1 MTDDNVTP
9 QGRTLVESF
18 LLEYPELAPHVAGH
32 GPSGWDEVI
41 ADCLFQIA
49 AVAKATGVKIKIAQA
64 KEKFGELRI
73 YTEVDESSSTGF
85 EVAEATPARV
95 HLRTGAAPGSARER
109 VRQFVDAAAA
119 RAAQV
124 CVQCGQP
131 ATRTM
136 GFYQFCSEHSSAYW

>member
-1 MTDDNVTP
+1 LTHNNNEP
-9 QGRTLVESF
+9 QRRTRVESF
-18 LLEYPELAPHVAGH
+18 LLEYPELAPHVVGH

-49 AVAKATGVKIKIAQA
+49 AVAKATGVKIKTAQA
-64 KEKFGELRI
+64 KEKFGKLRI
-73 YTEVDESSSTGF
+73 YTEVDESPSTGF
-85 EVAEATPARV
+85 KVVEATPARV

-109 VRQFVDAAAA
+109 FRQFVHAAAA

-124 CVQCGQP
+124 RVQCGQP